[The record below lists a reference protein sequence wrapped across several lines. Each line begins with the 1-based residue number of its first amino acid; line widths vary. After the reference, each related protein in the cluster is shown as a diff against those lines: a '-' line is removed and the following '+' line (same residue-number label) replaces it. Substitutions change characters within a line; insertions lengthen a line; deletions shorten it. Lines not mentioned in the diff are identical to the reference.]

1 LGLRS
6 GRLDRDEEES
16 LLRDHFLAAHPNVVQ
31 PETLGVLLRQFV
43 VTEGP
48 PQAG

>member
-1 LGLRS
+1 
-6 GRLDRDEEES
+6 
-16 LLRDHFLAAHPNVVQ
+16 LAVHSKAVQ

-48 PQAG
+48 PPAA